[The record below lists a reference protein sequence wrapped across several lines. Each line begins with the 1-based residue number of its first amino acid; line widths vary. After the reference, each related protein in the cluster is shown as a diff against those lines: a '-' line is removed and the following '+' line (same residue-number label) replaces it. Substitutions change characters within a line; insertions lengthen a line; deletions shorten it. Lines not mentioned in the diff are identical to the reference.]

1 MASRG
6 HLQSANIQPH
16 KKTQGPDGMAATGNL
31 RCIKFHVVLAR
42 RYGAGR
48 LSGALNHHF
57 PIFSN
62 VKCPSRKSTGTVSL
76 GA

>member
-1 MASRG
+1 
-6 HLQSANIQPH
+6 
-16 KKTQGPDGMAATGNL
+16 MAATGNL

-42 RYGAGR
+42 RYGTGR